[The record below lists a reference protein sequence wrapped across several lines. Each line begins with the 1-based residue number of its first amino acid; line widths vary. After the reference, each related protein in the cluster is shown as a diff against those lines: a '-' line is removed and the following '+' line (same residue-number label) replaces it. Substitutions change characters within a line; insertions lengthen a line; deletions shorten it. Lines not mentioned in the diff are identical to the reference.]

1 MQLWKGYIV
10 HNHFFVFKKLLITG
24 LTLSRIPITII
35 FNFNLFYGKNKLL
48 ICSLLF
54 LIIALTDFFDGK
66 LARHYKATSK
76 FGSILD
82 VGTDF
87 FFIFTASYLLYARGL
102 LPVGIV
108 IIIIVKFAEF
118 CLTSYL
124 INRKSN
130 IDKALFFDKMGR
142 FVAIILYS
150 LPLFALIL
158 DSCLPRSLSHP
169 IMFYIVL
176 LIIGLSTISVYNRIS
191 RLRQSKANI

>member
-1 MQLWKGYIV
+1 M

-35 FNFNLFYGKNKLL
+35 FNFNLYYGKNKLL

-87 FFIFTASYLLYARGL
+87 FFIFTASYLLYTRGL

-118 CLTSYL
+118 CFTSYL

-130 IDKALFFDKMGR
+130 IDKALFFDKTGR

-150 LPLFALIL
+150 LPLFALISN
-158 DSCLPRSLSHP
+158 SCLPRSLSHP
-169 IMFYIVL
+169 VIFCTVL
-176 LIIGLSTISVYNRIS
+176 LTVCLSVISVYNRVS
-191 RLRQSKANI
+191 RLRQAKANI

>member
-1 MQLWKGYIV
+1 MQIWKGYIV
-10 HNHFFVFKKLLITG
+10 CNHFFVFKKLLITG

-35 FNFNLFYGKNKLL
+35 FNFNLYYEKNKLL

-66 LARHYKATSK
+66 LARHYKVTSK

-87 FFIFTASYLLYARGL
+87 FFIFTASYLLYTRGL

-130 IDKALFFDKMGR
+130 IDKALFFDKIGR

-150 LPLFALIL
+150 LPLFALIS

-176 LIIGLSTISVYNRIS
+176 LIICLSTISVYNRIS